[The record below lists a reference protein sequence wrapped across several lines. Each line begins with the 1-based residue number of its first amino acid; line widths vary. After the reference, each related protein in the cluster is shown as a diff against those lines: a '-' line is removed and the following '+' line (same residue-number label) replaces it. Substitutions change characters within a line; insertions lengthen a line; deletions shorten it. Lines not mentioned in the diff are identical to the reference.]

1 MDDEV
6 KQRRVGDDDSLLA
19 SVAGVPLTRMA
30 RIGLCFVWAG
40 FWGARVLLTD
50 ALALLNSMQ
59 VKPALLELLGQ
70 NAFDQGFSIC
80 MAWLTVE
87 VAVIVRDTIGKGVQM
102 LIAKTPISWTDRIL
116 RGLPLERLKA
126 EVERREKS
134 EPNNGSGPQNSGKQ
148 G

>member
-30 RIGLCFVWAG
+30 RIGLCVVWAG
-40 FWGARVLLTD
+40 FWAARVLLTD
-50 ALALLNSMQ
+50 ALALLNPLQ

-87 VAVIVRDTIGKGVQM
+87 VAVIVRDAIGKGVQM